1 MTGTGFKCQAAR
13 ILLKLQRLMA
23 RSIFPSSIPPQIANP
38 QPRQSDTITMTSS
51 YKYIG
56 YLITSLVILMAGCTT
71 SPESA
76 DQIITNAV
84 VWTGSSL
91 QPYAGAVAI
100 HGDRILAVGDAGD
113 MARYRSE
120 NTQLTDAGGAFIT
133 PGFIDSHIHF
143 LTGGFRLSSVQ
154 LRDAS
159 TPEEFADRIRDFAA
173 TLPAGTW
180 ITGGDWDHE
189 NWGGELPDRQW
200 IDRHTPDHPVWVN
213 RLDGH
218 MALANSA
225 ALRAAGLNDS
235 AQDIP
240 GGEMVRDSNGR
251 LTGILKDNAM
261 YPVNRVVPPPTAGQE
276 DAALRSAMN
285 YVASHG
291 VTSVHDVNGTMD
303 VFDRFHASGEL
314 ITRIYASMP
323 LTRWQEAAGR
333 IRTRGSGDE
342 WLRTGGV
349 KGFMDGSLGSH
360 TAAFLE
366 PYDDTPGDAGFLVI
380 EPDTILGLIRDADEA
395 GLQMLIHAIGDL
407 AIRELLDIFEQVAG
421 ENGPRDRRFRIEH
434 AQHIAPVD
442 ISRFAEL
449 GVIASMQ
456 PYHAIDDGRWAGRYI
471 GDRIA
476 TTYAFRSLA
485 DANAH
490 IAFGS
495 DWFVAPPTPLEGIY
509 AAVTRR
515 TLDGAN
521 PDGWVPEQK
530 ITVEEA
536 LRFYTREGAYASFEE
551 ELKGT
556 IEPGKLADLVFIDRN
571 LTETDPVQ
579 IRDAQIVRTMV
590 GGKTVYTSSENFKE

>member
-1 MTGTGFKCQAAR
+1 
-13 ILLKLQRLMA
+13 
-23 RSIFPSSIPPQIANP
+23 
-38 QPRQSDTITMTSS
+38 MTSS

-100 HGDRILAVGDAGD
+100 RGDRILAVGDTDD
-113 MARYRSE
+113 MDRYRSD
-120 NTQLTDAGGAFIT
+120 NTQMVDAGGAFIT

-159 TPEEFADRIRDFAA
+159 TPEEFAERIRDFAA

-261 YPVNRVVPPPTAGQE
+261 YPVNRVVPPP
-276 DAALRSAMN
+276 S
-285 YVASHG
+285 
-291 VTSVHDVNGTMD
+291 
-303 VFDRFHASGEL
+303 
-314 ITRIYASMP
+314 
-323 LTRWQEAAGR
+323 AGR
-333 IRTRGSGDE
+333 RMRPS
-342 WLRTGGV
+342 
-349 KGFMDGSLGSH
+349 
-360 TAAFLE
+360 
-366 PYDDTPGDAGFLVI
+366 
-380 EPDTILGLIRDADEA
+380 
-395 GLQMLIHAIGDL
+395 
-407 AIRELLDIFEQVAG
+407 
-421 ENGPRDRRFRIEH
+421 DR
-434 AQHIAPVD
+434 P
-442 ISRFAEL
+442 
-449 GVIASMQ
+449 
-456 PYHAIDDGRWAGRYI
+456 
-471 GDRIA
+471 
-476 TTYAFRSLA
+476 
-485 DANAH
+485 
-490 IAFGS
+490 
-495 DWFVAPPTPLEGIY
+495 
-509 AAVTRR
+509 
-515 TLDGAN
+515 
-521 PDGWVPEQK
+521 
-530 ITVEEA
+530 
-536 LRFYTREGAYASFEE
+536 
-551 ELKGT
+551 
-556 IEPGKLADLVFIDRN
+556 
-571 LTETDPVQ
+571 
-579 IRDAQIVRTMV
+579 
-590 GGKTVYTSSENFKE
+590 

>member
-1 MTGTGFKCQAAR
+1 MISFC
-13 ILLKLQRLMA
+13 
-23 RSIFPSSIPPQIANP
+23 
-38 QPRQSDTITMTSS
+38 
-51 YKYIG
+51 KYTG
-56 YLITSLVILMAGCTT
+56 YLITSLVIITAGC
-71 SPESA
+71 SPSPDLA

-84 VWTGSSL
+84 VWTGNPA
-91 QPYAGAVAI
+91 QPRAEAI
-100 HGDRILAVGDAGD
+100 AILGDRILAVGDD
-113 MARYRSE
+113 DEMEHYRSD
-120 NTQLTDAGGAFIT
+120 NTQMVDAGGAFIT

-154 LRDAS
+154 LLDATS
-159 TPEEFADRIRDFAA
+159 PEEFAERIRDFAA

-235 AQDIP
+235 ALDTP
-240 GGEMVRDSNGR
+240 GGDIVRDSNGR

-261 YPVNRVVPPPTAGQE
+261 NPVSRVVPPPTAVQE
-276 DAALRSAMN
+276 DAALRSAMY
-285 YVASHG
+285 YVAAQG

-303 VFDRFHASGEL
+303 VFDRFHTSGEL

-323 LTRWQEAAGR
+323 LIRWQEAADR

-349 KGFMDGSLGSH
+349 KGF
-360 TAAFLE
+360 
-366 PYDDTPGDAGFLVI
+366 
-380 EPDTILGLIRDADEA
+380 
-395 GLQMLIHAIGDL
+395 IHAIGDL
-407 AIRELLDIFEQVAG
+407 AIRELLNIFEQVAE

-434 AQHIAPVD
+434 AQHIAPED

-509 AAVTRR
+509 AAVTRS

-536 LRFYTREGAYASFEE
+536 LGFYTREGAYASFEE

-571 LTETDPVQ
+571 LIETDPVQ

-590 GGKTVYTSSENFKE
+590 GGKTVYTSSENMK